1 MSGVASLDS
10 SRWGEGMELSDYLRV
25 FRKRG
30 WIAIIVAVVAALSAF
45 AFSKLQTPVYS
56 ASVKLSVNPARADW
70 GLSNTTKDLLRNYVE
85 NMHTHKMAQ
94 EVIDRAQLDMD
105 TTALL
110 GKLYISPAADTFTLQ
125 IEVRDADPQVA
136 MTIAQTMAEVFVED
150 RDAWNQRQD
159 KRDRIEV
166 SILDSVWNLGYEQYS
181 PNTKINTAAGGL
193 VGLLVG
199 LLVVF
204 LLEWLE
210 QDVIRAA
217 GDIERTIQATVVGA
231 IPPISSE
238 SAGQVAEHRRQIAA
252 ERGA

>member
-1 MSGVASLDS
+1 VFVDFAKLG
-10 SRWGEGMELSDYLRV
+10 WGEWMELSDYLRI

-30 WIAIIVAVVAALSAF
+30 WIAIIVAVVAAASAF
-45 AFSKLQTPVYS
+45 AFSKMQAPVYS

-70 GLSNTTKDLLRNYVE
+70 GLSNTTKDLLRNYAE
-85 NMHTHKMAQ
+85 NIRTHKMAQ

-110 GKLYISPAADTFTLQ
+110 SKLYVSPAADTFTLQ
-125 IEVRDADPQVA
+125 IEVRDTDPQVA
-136 MTIAQTMAEVFVED
+136 MTIAQTAAEVFVED

-204 LLEWLE
+204 FLEWLE
-210 QDVIRAA
+210 QDVIRTAE
-217 GDIERTIQATVVGA
+217 DVERTVQVTVVGT
-231 IPPISSE
+231 IPPILSG
-238 SAGQVAEHRRQIAA
+238 SAGQASEHRKPVAA